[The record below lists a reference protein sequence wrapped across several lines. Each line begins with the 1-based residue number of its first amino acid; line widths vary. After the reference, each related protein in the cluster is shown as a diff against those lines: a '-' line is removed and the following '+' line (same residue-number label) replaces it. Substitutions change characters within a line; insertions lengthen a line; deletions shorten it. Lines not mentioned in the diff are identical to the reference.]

1 MEQVKIGQFI
11 AELRK
16 EKCMTQSRL
25 AEILCI
31 SDKAISK
38 WETGKGLPEV
48 SMLLPLCN
56 ALDISINE
64 LLSAER
70 IADDNYKRKAEEN
83 MMLLLEEKQNKQKRS
98 ISALLE
104 QHEIYD
110 KIKDRKY
117 NLSSYKATINSVVD
131 ISECAM
137 NNGLL
142 EIRKYLDDS
151 ETHPFIK
158 ELINAS
164 TSADNLLSS
173 DEIFDVFSSRI
184 RLSDLNSDELI
195 ERLIMLQGYIY
206 ILQGMTPDRIYNMLT
221 FLFEE

>member
-98 ISALLE
+98 MSALLE

-117 NLSSYKATINSVVD
+117 NLSNYKATINSVVD

-164 TSADNLLSS
+164 SSADNLLSS

-221 FLFEE
+221 FLFKE

>member
-1 MEQVKIGQFI
+1 MDQVKIGQFI

-25 AEILCI
+25 AETLCI

-56 ALDISINE
+56 ALDVTINE
-64 LLSAER
+64 LLSGER

-98 ISALLE
+98 IYILLE
-104 QHEIYD
+104 QSEIYD
-110 KIKDRKY
+110 KIKGRKFE
-117 NLSSYKATINSVVD
+117 LSSYMATINLIVD

-142 EIRKYLDDS
+142 EIRKYLDDT

-158 ELINAS
+158 DMINAS
-164 TSADNLLSS
+164 TSVDNLLSD
-173 DEIFDVFSSRI
+173 DELFDIFSSRI
-184 RLSDLNSDELI
+184 RLSNLNGDKMLEH
-195 ERLIMLQGYIY
+195 LIMLQGYIY
-206 ILQGMTPDRIYNMLT
+206 ILQGLTADKIYNRLVML
-221 FLFEE
+221 FGD